1 MIDKRFTLDTNI
13 LIYAIDKDAGIKHE
27 KAMEIV
33 DKAMFTDCVL
43 TVQALSEFFSAA
55 TRKGYATAEQITLF
69 IKEWLNIFPVA
80 GNSVHALIN
89 ASADLSEYKLSFWD
103 SMIWAVAKEAGCSI
117 VLSED
122 FQDGHRVG
130 GILFCNPFLEKNSKK
145 LEEILNNR

>member
-13 LIYAIDKDAGIKHE
+13 LVYSVDKDAGIKHE
-27 KAMEIV
+27 RAMQII
-33 DKAMFTDCVL
+33 DKAMFADCVL

-55 TRKGYATAEQITLF
+55 TRKAYATTDQVSLF

-80 GNSVHALIN
+80 GNSAHALVN
-89 ASADLSEYKLSFWD
+89 AISAISEHKLSFWD

-122 FQDGHRVG
+122 FQDGHRIG
-130 GILFCNPFLEKNSKK
+130 GILFCNPFLEKNTKK
-145 LEEILNNR
+145 IEEILKNG